1 MDRSI
6 VKVGLVLFLI
16 FLFSY
21 VVNFVWESWHA
32 VFLYEDHD
40 FNAKKYVLMV
50 SYVSAID
57 GFLILGMYLFVAA
70 LWRDMGWIRKM
81 NMMQICAAL
90 ITGLLMAAAIE
101 YGRVTVTKTWIYNQL
116 MPTIFGVGISPL
128 FQLSFTGLL
137 AFWLSGKI
145 VYQTEKPEGR

>member
-50 SYVSAID
+50 SYVSAMD
-57 GFLILGMYLFVAA
+57 GLLILGIYLFAVA
-70 LWRDMGWIRKM
+70 LWRDMSWIRKM
-81 NMMQICAAL
+81 TAKQICATL
-90 ITGLLMAAAIE
+90 IICGASD
-101 YGRVTVTKTWIYNQL
+101 GRRYRV
-116 MPTIFGVGISPL
+116 
-128 FQLSFTGLL
+128 
-137 AFWLSGKI
+137 
-145 VYQTEKPEGR
+145 